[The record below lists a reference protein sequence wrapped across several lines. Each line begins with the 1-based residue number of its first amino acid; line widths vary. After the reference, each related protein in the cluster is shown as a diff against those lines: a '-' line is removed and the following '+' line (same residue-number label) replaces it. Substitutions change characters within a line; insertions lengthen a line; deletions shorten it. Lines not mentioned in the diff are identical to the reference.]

1 MQIWSCL
8 LFTFLGD
15 MTRYL
20 REQPERKYYVITL
33 GQKKGRRAA
42 QLVIG
47 RRWAK
52 AIHVTVSRK
61 AENEAGTRSQVNR
74 QRPKQKPSTG

>member
-1 MQIWSCL
+1 
-8 LFTFLGD
+8 

-20 REQPERKYYVITL
+20 REQPERKYE
-33 GQKKGRRAA
+33 GRKGSRAA

-52 AIHVTVSRK
+52 AIHVTVSQK